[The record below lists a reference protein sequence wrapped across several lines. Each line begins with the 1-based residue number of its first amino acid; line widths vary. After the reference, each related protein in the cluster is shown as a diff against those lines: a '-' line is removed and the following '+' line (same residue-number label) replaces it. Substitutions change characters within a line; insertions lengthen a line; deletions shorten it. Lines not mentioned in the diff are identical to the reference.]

1 MKKIYH
7 KIKIISLI
15 LFIILIYLI
24 LILQIIN
31 NNKIA
36 FGIKI
41 ANANLG
47 GYNIIKSE
55 EILKKQCNDF
65 EEQEIILLY
74 QEYNWPI
81 KLSDLG
87 FKLKIQE
94 TIDKA
99 YKITHQANI
108 VINIKE
114 QLSALLGLHHIEP
127 IYEIDNKEFEEKTAE
142 LFKNI
147 EKPAQNA
154 SLIFNEELNDFS
166 IQHSTK
172 GTAINREKLLNKLLK
187 SASNF
192 SRQSINIELIID
204 EPSVINNETSL
215 AKEKAQKILSKQP
228 YQLILENRT
237 WTINKETLIDWIEFK
252 PEKVPMQDRDPDS
265 NDVGKDSDNKV
276 LGVFLNEDE
285 IKKYLLKISYDIN
298 KPATDAQLEIAS
310 STAIVFI
317 PDQPGF
323 EIKIE
328 KTIEQIYNN
337 IFINEPNKR
346 INIIADKAL
355 PKIILKQTNNLGI
368 NILISQGTSNF
379 YGSSKNRI
387 HNIKIG
393 TATLNGIIINPNEE
407 FSFNNFISETGPE
420 QGYLQEMVIK
430 KDKTVLEYGGGLCQ
444 VSTTI
449 FRAAIKAG
457 LEITQRRPHAFPV
470 GYYNP
475 QGFDATVYSPW
486 TDLRFINNTP
496 NHILIQSFA
505 SGYQLFFNF
514 YGTNDGRNIKVKGP
528 YILEKEEDGSMK
540 TVFTQEVYKEG
551 ELIRKE
557 EFYSNYKSPDLYP
570 IEEENNEEE

>member
-1 MKKIYH
+1 MKKIYR
-7 KIKIISLI
+7 KIIIGL
-15 LFIILIYLI
+15 LIILTGSIYLI
-24 LILQIIN
+24 LILQIVN
-31 NNKIA
+31 NEKIA

-55 EILKKQCNDF
+55 EILREKCNDF
-65 EEQEIILLY
+65 GEQEIILLY

-87 FKLKIQE
+87 FKLKSKE
-94 TIDKA
+94 TIDEA
-99 YKITHQANI
+99 YKIAHQANI
-108 VINIKE
+108 IINIKE
-114 QLSALLGLHHIEP
+114 QLSALFGLRQIEP
-127 IYEIDNKEFEEKTAE
+127 IYEIDNEKFKEKTSE

-154 SLIFNEELNDFS
+154 SLIFNEEIDNFS
-166 IQHSTK
+166 IEHSTK
-172 GTAINREKLLNKLLK
+172 GTTINREELLNKLLGNAL
-187 SASNF
+187 SF
-192 SRQSINIELIID
+192 SRQPINIELIID
-204 EPSVINNETSL
+204 EPSVINNETNL
-215 AKEKAQKILSKQP
+215 ANEKAQKILSKQP

-237 WTINKETLIDWIEFK
+237 WTINKETLINWLEFK
-252 PEKVPMQDRDPDS
+252 PEKVT
-265 NDVGKDSDNKV
+265 DSDNQI
-276 LGVFLNEDE
+276 LGAFLNEDK
-285 IKKYLLKISYDIN
+285 IKEYLLKISYDIN
-298 KPATDAQLEIAS
+298 KPATNAQLETSS
-310 STAIVFI
+310 STAIIFT

-323 EIKIE
+323 EIKTE
-328 KTIEQIYNN
+328 KTIEQINNN
-337 IFINEPNKR
+337 ILASEPNKR
-346 INIIADKAL
+346 INIIADKSL
-355 PKIILKQTNNLGI
+355 PEITLGETNDLGI
-368 NILISQGTSNF
+368 NILISQGVSNF

-393 TATLNGIIINPNEE
+393 TATLNGIIIKPDEE
-407 FSFNNFISETGPE
+407 FSFNSFISETGPE

-430 KDKTVLEYGGGLCQ
+430 KNKTVLEYGGGLCQ

-457 LEITQRRPHAFPV
+457 LKITQRRPHAFPV

-496 NHILIQSFA
+496 NHILVQSFA

-514 YGTNDGRNIKVKGP
+514 YGTNDGRNVKVKGP
-528 YILEKEEDGSMK
+528 YVLEKEEDGSMK
-540 TVFTQEVYKEG
+540 TVFTQEVYKKG
-551 ELIRKE
+551 ELVDKQ

-570 IEEENNEEE
+570 ITTEEEKEEKE